1 MAKVKKP
8 MLPPANFNPSVFEQK
23 EVSSLPTAEN
33 VTSAAAILTGQE
45 LPVNQP
51 VKQKEGKAIKE
62 GKEPKEKKI
71 EKKDKSNRVGITAL
85 IEPVLLKKVK
95 IYALDKGISM
105 SDVCNM
111 ALDGFLKNNR

>member
-1 MAKVKKP
+1 MAKIKKP

-45 LPVNQP
+45 PPVRP
-51 VKQKEGKAIKE
+51 AKQKAEKAV
-62 GKEPKEKKI
+62 KEPKEKKV

-85 IEPVLLKKVK
+85 IDPVLLKKVK

-111 ALDGFLKNNR
+111 ALDGFLKSNR

>member
-1 MAKVKKP
+1 

-45 LPVNQP
+45 PPVRP
-51 VKQKEGKAIKE
+51 TKLKEEKAVKEP
-62 GKEPKEKKI
+62 KEPKEKKV

-85 IEPVLLKKVK
+85 IDPVLLKKVK
-95 IYALDKGISM
+95 IYALEKGISM

-111 ALDGFLKNNR
+111 ALDGFLKSNR

>member
-45 LPVNQP
+45 LPVRLTKLKELKA
-51 VKQKEGKAIKE
+51 VKEA
-62 GKEPKEKKI
+62 KEPKEKKV

-85 IEPVLLKKVK
+85 IDPVLLKKVK

-111 ALDGFLKNNR
+111 ALDGFLKSNR